1 MRYLQQILHKNILV
15 SVDRIDKDWPT
26 EVLIDELLEHFS
38 IEVQNRRAWYEE
50 IKPGV
55 WHIP

>member
-15 SVDRIDKDWPT
+15 SVDRIDEDWPT

-38 IEVQNRRAWYEE
+38 IEFQNGRAWYEE

-55 WHIP
+55 GHIP

>member
-1 MRYLQQILHKNILV
+1 MRYLQQILHNNILV
-15 SVDRIDKDWPT
+15 SVDRIDEDWPT

-38 IEVQNRRAWYEE
+38 IEVQNGRAWYKE